1 MKNVIITGAATGI
14 GKELALHFAKNNWN
28 VIATMLCL
36 EEGNELKNKTNIHCY
51 ILDVTSTISIENAK
65 EQILADFE
73 RIDVVINNAGIG
85 YRSFVEFSE
94 DEQIKHIVDVNWLGV
109 VKVCRAFTPVFR
121 KQEKGHFIN
130 ISSIAGL
137 VNLPLG
143 SFYHS
148 TKHAVESFSECM
160 AYELMNFNI
169 SVSTV
174 QFGNTPSNF
183 QKNVS
188 KCKTTPLKCYN
199 ELMLKISHIVEGK
212 TKKNTD
218 LKQSIIEK
226 VLKIA
231 ENPPK
236 KFKRNTIGFD
246 ANALNILRNFLGY
259 QLFGRIIRYRVFG
272 LRFK

>member
-1 MKNVIITGAATGI
+1 LKNVIITGASGGI

-36 EEGNELKNKTNIHCY
+36 EQGKELKEFKNIHCY
-51 ILDVTSTISIENAK
+51 LLDVTSTESISAAK
-65 EQILADFE
+65 QQILEDFKT
-73 RIDVVINNAGIG
+73 IDVVINNAGIG

-94 DEQIKHIVDVNWLGV
+94 DQEINNIVDVNWLGV

-121 KQEKGHFIN
+121 MQKRGHFIN

-188 KCKTTPLKCYN
+188 KCDATPLKCYN
-199 ELMLKISHIVEGK
+199 ELMHKISGIVEGK
-212 TKKNTD
+212 TKKNVD
-218 LKQSIIEK
+218 LKQSIVEK

-246 ANALNILRNFLGY
+246 ANALNILRSFLGY
-259 QLFGRIIRYRVFG
+259 QIFGRIIRYSVF
-272 LRFK
+272 K

>member
-1 MKNVIITGAATGI
+1 MKNVIITGASGGI
-14 GKELALHFAKNNWN
+14 GKELALHFAANNWN

-36 EEGNELKNKTNIHCY
+36 EQGKELEKVKNIKCY
-51 ILDVTSTISIENAK
+51 LLDVTSTASITTAK
-65 EQILADFE
+65 QQILADFKT
-73 RIDVVINNAGIG
+73 IDVVINNAGIG

-94 DEQIKHIVDVNWLGV
+94 DAEINNIIDVNWLGV

-121 KQEKGHFIN
+121 TQKKGHFIN

-183 QKNVS
+183 QKNVT
-188 KCKTTPLKCYN
+188 KCNATPLKCYN
-199 ELMLKISHIVEGK
+199 ELMHKISSIVEGK
-212 TKKNTD
+212 TNKNCD

-246 ANALNILRNFLGY
+246 ANALNVLRNFLGY
-259 QLFGRIIRYRVFG
+259 RLFGRIIRYSVF
-272 LRFK
+272 K

>member
-1 MKNVIITGAATGI
+1 MKNVIITGASGGI
-14 GKELALHFAKNNWN
+14 GKELVLYFAANNWN

-36 EEGNELKNKTNIHCY
+36 EHGKELEKVKNVY
-51 ILDVTSTISIENAK
+51 RYVLDVTSTESIAAAR
-65 EQILADFE
+65 EQILADFKT
-73 RIDVVINNAGIG
+73 IDVVINNAGIG

-94 DEQIKHIVDVNWLGV
+94 DQEINNIVNVNWLGV

-121 KQEKGHFIN
+121 TQNKGHFIN

-183 QKNVS
+183 QKNVT
-188 KCKTTPLKCYN
+188 KCNATPLKCYN
-199 ELMLKISHIVEGK
+199 ELMNKISSIVEGK
-212 TKKNTD
+212 TQKNKD
-218 LKQSIIEK
+218 LNEAIVTK
-226 VLKIA
+226 VLKVA

-236 KFKRNTIGFD
+236 NFKRITIGYD
-246 ANALNILRNFLGY
+246 ANALNVLHNFLGY
-259 QLFGRIIRYRVFG
+259 RLFGRIIRYSIFR
-272 LRFK
+272 